1 MGLTARSDAVEEW
14 LEDGWST
21 STPLDDTLLHQCVLA
36 LAAATADPAMAMGAR
51 HRRDDDV
58 VMTDLGRPAGYWN
71 AATVLRPL
79 GAQGWADLLERI
91 QRFVADGDQPRRFD
105 LWSPFPTPDLRAAG
119 WNLSGHVPL
128 MWRPPGFAEQAEVP
142 GLTLTPVR
150 SVDDLR
156 VWARVATRSFPLDGD
171 PSAIGST
178 PLLGLPGEHLVVA
191 SIDGEPV
198 GAAAGLI
205 THRTN
210 VVQLVGVDA
219 EARGRG
225 IGGALTSAVGSLR
238 PDLPAALLAS
248 DDGRPVYERLGYL
261 PLVRWPMWIRTVT

>member
-1 MGLTARSDAVEEW
+1 MGLPARAEAVEEW
-14 LEDGWST
+14 LEDGWSA
-21 STPLDDTLLHQCVLA
+21 STTLDDTLLRQSVHA
-36 LAAATADPAMAMGAR
+36 LASATADPAMAMGAR

-79 GAQGWADLLERI
+79 GAQGWANLLERI
-91 QRFVADGDQPRRFD
+91 DRFAADGDQARRFD
-105 LWSPFPTPDLRAAG
+105 LWSPDLRPAG
-119 WNLSGHVPL
+119 WRLSGHVPL
-128 MWRPPGFAEQAEVP
+128 MWRPPGFAEAPEVP
-142 GLTLTPVR
+142 GLVLTPVR

-156 VWARVATRSFPLDGD
+156 VWARVAVRSFPLDGD

-219 EARGRG
+219 HVRGRG
-225 IGGALTSAVGSLR
+225 VGAALTAAVGSLR

-261 PLVRWPMWIRTVT
+261 PIVRWPMWIRTVT